1 MQGESRVKK
10 SLLNAKVNTICYF
23 VALAVAFFTRKVFI
37 DQLGIEFTGL
47 TSSLQSLLGFLNLA
61 ELGVATAIG
70 YVLYKPIFD
79 NDKVQINEIISVF
92 GYLYRWIGYVI
103 LGAGIVLSF
112 FLPLIFSEA
121 PFSYPVL
128 FFGFYAFLASSLFGY
143 FLNYKISLLAADQK
157 NYVVTGY
164 FQLITT
170 VKSLVQ
176 MVLAL
181 HFKDFILYFSI
192 EILAGIANSIILNI
206 KVRRTYPW
214 LDSELREGRKLL
226 SKYPQIA
233 KYIKQLF
240 VHKIAS
246 FVQFQ
251 ILPVLILSYVSIAVV
266 GLYANYTMIADKV
279 RLFISGVL
287 DSTTAGVG
295 NLISEGNK
303 EKIMGTFRELY
314 SLRFYVGSLFT
325 ICLYILISPFVQLWL
340 GENYLLSSLI
350 VALVC
355 FHFLLL
361 TLRGTTDQF
370 LNGYGMFYDVWAPV
384 AEVVIFIASSI
395 VFGSL
400 CGLAGVLMGP
410 LVSTILIVHVW
421 KPLFLYS
428 RGFRVSFWRYL
439 LLLGKNALAFVITFI
454 AAYFIYD
461 SLKAVMNFTGWL
473 GWVISACLV
482 TVVALVA
489 GLLAFYLLTPL
500 RDFVNRFVKIKLL
513 EK

>member
-47 TSSLQSLLGFLNLA
+47 TSSLQSILGFLNLA

-128 FFGFYAFLASSLFGY
+128 FLGFYAFLASSLFGY

-181 HFKDFILYFSI
+181 YFKDFILYFVI

-206 KVRRTYPW
+206 KIRKTYPW
-214 LDSELREGRKLL
+214 LESELKEGRRLL
-226 SKYPQIA
+226 SKYPLVG

-240 VHKIAS
+240 VHRIAS

-266 GLYANYTMIADKV
+266 GLYANYTLIADKV

-303 EKIMGTFRELY
+303 KKILGTFCELY
-314 SLRFYVGSLFT
+314 SLRFYVCSLFT
-325 ICLYILISPFVQLWL
+325 VCLYMLISSFVQLWL
-340 GENYLLSSLI
+340 GEDYLLSSLI

-355 FHFLLL
+355 FHFFLL

-400 CGLAGVLMGP
+400 WGLAGVLMGP
-410 LVSTILIVHVW
+410 LVSTILIVHIW
-421 KPLFLYS
+421 KPVFLYS

-439 LLLGKNALAFVITFI
+439 WLLGNNAIAFAITLITVYFADMALNAVI
-454 AAYFIYD
+454 
-461 SLKAVMNFTGWL
+461 NFNGWL
-473 GWVISACLV
+473 GWVVSACVITIV
-482 TVVALVA
+482 TVVAGLV
-489 GLLAFYLLTPL
+489 AFYLLTPL
-500 RDFVNRFVKIKLL
+500 KVFVNRFVKIKLL